1 MQLDEELKRE
11 LIKRIEESKDI
22 PESFKNLLFPPKE
35 EPKEIELKYGIK
47 EREEDILADTMA
59 MPFQPIKQFG
69 SIKEGEWHNM
79 LIFGDNLQALK
90 YLKKLQ
96 DEGKLEKIKLIFIDP
111 PFGTGNIYDVKGA
124 PAYSSKLQGAEFI
137 EFLRKRLI
145 FLRELLADDGSIY
158 VRIDYH
164 FGHYVK
170 VIMDEIFGKENFR
183 NEIIINRTR
192 RLKSEG
198 NKFYT
203 STDSVF
209 LYTRTDNYFF
219 KHVRIN
225 EPYEIKIKLKEKADL
240 TALKKELSKN
250 LINCDIAIEKDRL
263 LLRNQK
269 WIEMHTSSEK
279 EKNEPRTFFGKL
291 IYPPRKR
298 RWVWKQEAIDEM
310 ERKGWIRINKK
321 TGLPELLITWRHLGT
336 DWTDIPGYSQT
347 WDYPTENSEQLLERV
362 ISASSNPGDLVLDC
376 FAGSGTT
383 GAVAEKLGRR
393 WIMVDSSKL
402 AIYTMIKRLHN
413 LKKEIGNK
421 GEPLK
426 PKPFVLYNTGLYED
440 HDFILKMGEEN
451 FKRFALDLFQAEPKD
466 FDING
471 LKMDGVLFNYPVKV
485 FSQKGYLTEEY
496 IDQLH
501 ETVGEYIKARMFII
515 APASRVYFLQDYIEK
530 DGIRYYVLRIPYSVI
545 DELHKRTFTRPLQ
558 PTSAKDINQNIK
570 QIGFDFIRPPN
581 VRAEYFRRKPKDK
594 LIEEELIIEIK
605 EFEAVQRVKEPV
617 EFKGPKEALS
627 MVLIDKDYNGRYFNM
642 TDYFFADDIKKE
654 GYKIRIPAKKVGEKV
669 CIIYFDIFG
678 NERVEVKEVKEFKD
692 GKKYDIIQ
700 KH

>member
-1 MQLDEELKRE
+1 MQLDDELKQE
-11 LIKRIEESKDI
+11 LIKRIEEGKDI

-59 MPFQPIKQFG
+59 MPFQAVKQFG
-69 SIKEGEWHNM
+69 NVKEGEWHNM

-96 DEGKLEKIKLIFIDP
+96 DEGKLEKIKLVFIDP
-111 PFGTGNIYDVKGA
+111 PFGTGDIYDAKGE
-124 PAYSSKLQGAEFI
+124 PAYSAKLQGAEFI

-183 NEIIINRTR
+183 NEIVVNRVKKGYTG
-192 RLKSEG
+192 G
-198 NKFYT
+198 NQFNT
-203 STDSVF
+203 ATDSLFFYSFGGTFNNF
-209 LYTRTDNYFF
+209 L
-219 KHVRIN
+219 KKL
-225 EPYEIKIKLKEKADL
+225 EIKLEERWHTMASGGDGGP
-240 TALKKELSKN
+240 KK
-250 LINCDIAIEKDRL
+250 
-263 LLRNQK
+263 
-269 WIEMHTSSEK
+269 
-279 EKNEPRTFFGKL
+279 FFGKE
-291 IYPPRKR
+291 IYPPKGYH
-298 RWVWKQEAIDEM
+298 WQFSQEKIDKMIKEG
-310 ERKGWIRINKK
+310 KIRLNPK
-321 TGLPELLITWRHLGT
+321 TKMPEYLLPATEYLPVTSNWS
-336 DWTDIPGYSQT
+336 DIPGYHVGSGST
-347 WDYPTENSEQLLERV
+347 GYPTENAEEVLERV

-393 WIMVDSSKL
+393 WIMVDCSKL

-426 PKPFVLYNTGLYED
+426 PKPFVLYNAGLYED
-440 HDFILKMGEEN
+440 HNFILKMGEEN

-471 LKMDGVLFNYPVKV
+471 LKMDGLLFNCPVKV

-501 ETVGEYIKARMFII
+501 ETVGEY
-515 APASRVYFLQDYIEK
+515 
-530 DGIRYYVLRIPYSVI
+530 
-545 DELHKRTFTRPLQ
+545 
-558 PTSAKDINQNIK
+558 
-570 QIGFDFIRPPN
+570 
-581 VRAEYFRRKPKDK
+581 
-594 LIEEELIIEIK
+594 
-605 EFEAVQRVKEPV
+605 
-617 EFKGPKEALS
+617 
-627 MVLIDKDYNGRYFNM
+627 
-642 TDYFFADDIKKE
+642 
-654 GYKIRIPAKKVGEKV
+654 
-669 CIIYFDIFG
+669 
-678 NERVEVKEVKEFKD
+678 
-692 GKKYDIIQ
+692 
-700 KH
+700 